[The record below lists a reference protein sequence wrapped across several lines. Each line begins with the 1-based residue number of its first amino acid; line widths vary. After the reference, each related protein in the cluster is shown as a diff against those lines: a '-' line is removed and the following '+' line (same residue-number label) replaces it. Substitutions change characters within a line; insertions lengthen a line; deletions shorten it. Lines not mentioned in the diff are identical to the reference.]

1 MPAALVRVCAT
12 LPTDFI
18 SFEYPAGG
26 PAWWYD
32 IVDDP
37 PSPIVENGRIKLWDR
52 PGTDVEIVPERAA
65 RYLSPEDAGFFHGSG
80 MAGERFAMQPSAF
93 FALLL
98 FVGVNLLA
106 ALSGAT
112 FRPDD
117 WYRRL
122 VKPAWQPP
130 DRLFGPVW
138 SVLYLANAIA
148 GWLVWRKTGL
158 GLPILA
164 YLASLAL
171 NAGWSFLFFG
181 LRSIGGALCW
191 ILLLWLSILF
201 QILLFWPVSEPA
213 GMLLLPYLAW
223 VTFAT
228 ALNAELWRLNR
239 WPVAANERA
248 RSANHDQH

>member
-1 MPAALVRVCAT
+1 MEASEL
-12 LPTDFI
+12 L
-18 SFEYPAGG
+18 
-26 PAWWYD
+26 
-32 IVDDP
+32 
-37 PSPIVENGRIKLWDR
+37 
-52 PGTDVEIVPERAA
+52 
-65 RYLSPEDAGFFHGSG
+65 
-80 MAGERFAMQPSAF
+80 AF
-93 FALLL
+93 GL
-98 FVGVNLLA
+98 FVGINLLA

-148 GWLVWRKTGL
+148 GWLVWRQSGFA
-158 GLPILA
+158 LPILV

-181 LRSIGGALCW
+181 LRSIGGALAW
-191 ILLLWLSILF
+191 IVLLWLSILVKL
-201 QILLFWPVSEPA
+201 LLFWPVSKPA
-213 GMLLLPYLAW
+213 ALLLLPYLAW

-228 ALNAELWRLNR
+228 ALNATLWRLNR
-239 WPVAANERA
+239 SPMRPDDRA
-248 RSANHDQH
+248 RPAAPDHP